1 MSAESDFAGCLKLS
15 ADLAA
20 ANADLAAANAD
31 LAAALDTATRENAE
45 LKEKLAA
52 ASSTHAAAPQIAA
65 IASPLVTPALVFFSP
80 QTGGKYEVYILAIL
94 VLLQNCRIMMFL
106 IVKNGESHAKVFIF
120 SVNRCSRGI
129 LFTLLF
135 FCKS

>member
-1 MSAESDFAGCLKLS
+1 MSAESDCARCLKLS

-20 ANADLAAANAD
+20 ANA
-31 LAAALDTATRENAE
+31 ALDTATRKIAE
-45 LKEKLAA
+45 LEEKLTA

-65 IASPLVTPALVFFSP
+65 IAPPLVTPALVFFSP

-120 SVNRCSRGI
+120 SLNRRPRRI
-129 LFTLLF
+129 LVTSLLI
-135 FCKS
+135 CMC